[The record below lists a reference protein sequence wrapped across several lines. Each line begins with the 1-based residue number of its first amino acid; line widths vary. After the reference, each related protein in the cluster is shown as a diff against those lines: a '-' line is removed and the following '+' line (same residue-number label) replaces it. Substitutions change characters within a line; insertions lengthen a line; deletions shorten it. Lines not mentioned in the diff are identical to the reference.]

1 MRSEEIKAA
10 INGAETRRHQAWQ
23 AGDTKAAADLA
34 AQIDLLWDAWRHTQ
48 RPYHAVE
55 RSEEHTSELQ
65 SRQYL
70 VCRLLLEKKK
80 NLDSTAP
87 SRFSL
92 MSAAILFSALATAQT
107 AST

>member
-55 RSEEHTSELQ
+55 GS
-65 SRQYL
+65 SRA
-70 VCRLLLEKKK
+70 RLPG
-80 NLDSTAP
+80 DQ
-87 SRFSL
+87 
-92 MSAAILFSALATAQT
+92 ILRRKTVDAV
-107 AST
+107 